1 MSEATIAARQS
12 IVLVGRESGLSIIPQ
27 PTPLTRL
34 RFFDGKFLRAA
45 DLELEQRY
53 HRELVAQSNRAGG
66 SGVVHGLDCTLAGDA
81 LTVGAGLAIDPGGR
95 VLLLPEERRLSLP
108 RRTSPSGQRGRARS
122 RRRKSCARRAI
133 SSWRPRRGAS
143 AARPS
148 RP

>member
-81 LTVGAGLAIDPGGR
+81 LTVGAGA
-95 VLLLPEERRLSLP
+95 LSLAP
-108 RRTSPSGQRGRARS
+108 GTARLRPLQQSPIHNMLVAGAWTDTGWPANLESALVS
-122 RRRKSCARRAI
+122 ARRCAEI
-133 SSWRPRRGAS
+133 VTGRPT
-143 AARPS
+143 
-148 RP
+148 